1 MDSILYFT
9 AGIDIDGSNELQ
21 NLKVQI
27 QGKVMIIY
35 EIQTRWEKM
44 VGKEERI
51 FQEKKY
57 KNIGH
62 FFTICLRTV

>member
-9 AGIDIDGSNELQ
+9 AGIDIDCSNELQ
-21 NLKVQI
+21 NLKVQS

-35 EIQTRWEKM
+35 EIQTCWEEM

-51 FQEKKY
+51 FQEKNTK
-57 KNIGH
+57 ILG
-62 FFTICLRTV
+62 IASQCA